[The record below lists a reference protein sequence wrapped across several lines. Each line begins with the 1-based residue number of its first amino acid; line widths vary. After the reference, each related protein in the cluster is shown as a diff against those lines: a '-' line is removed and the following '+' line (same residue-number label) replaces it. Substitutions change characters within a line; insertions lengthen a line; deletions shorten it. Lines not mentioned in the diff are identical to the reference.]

1 MLNLAEV
8 VEELSSVFEKPV
20 AEKLGQVML
29 SVYERLHESMVL
41 QRLDAIERRLDEMDA
56 EWRRAM
62 NELTSQLAAS
72 RMETEARFRELA
84 TAQFSTEER
93 LQQLTAR
100 VDQLTEQMV
109 QLTARVDQLTVR
121 VDQLT
126 EQMVQLTARVDQLTV
141 RVDQLTE
148 QMVQLT
154 ARVDQLTVRVD
165 QLTEQMVQL
174 TARVDQL
181 TAQME
186 QLAEAQR
193 RTEERVTQLAEAL
206 LRLAERVG
214 DLQKQVGGLS
224 QTVGYVLENE
234 AMKKLPDLLLR
245 DYGLRVEG
253 RLKRQYVQDKRG
265 RHIEV
270 NVFGTARRN
279 GDTVTIVGESKSQLS
294 KNDIDRF
301 LARTVRELE
310 GLYPQLFPVIITH
323 MISEPD
329 AEQYARE
336 LGVALY
342 YSYEF

>member
-93 LQQLTAR
+93 LQQLTA
-100 VDQLTEQMV
+100 
-109 QLTARVDQLTVR
+109 
-121 VDQLT
+121 
-126 EQMVQLTARVDQLTV
+126 

>member
-100 VDQLTEQMV
+100 VDQLT
-109 QLTARVDQLTVR
+109 VR

-126 EQMVQLTARVDQLTV
+126 EQMVQLTARVDQLTEQMV
-141 RVDQLTE
+141 QLTARVDQLTE